1 MAKNNFQHM
10 AFAMYWIS
18 LKCCFQFT
26 LCFVCL
32 KAEKSFF
39 SSHCIA
45 HYVLRT
51 PAGKTCQSDLFF
63 SLVLNLRRD
72 LREHALDSESMV
84 NYAAILCARDP
95 NRPSVWLFFSSC
107 HKKGQSYYRQRHQVA
122 WNNLGEKFSAAY
134 TFIERHIWWKSI
146 RWIRSKIF
154 PPVWF
159 YLFVCL
165 SIIEL
170 IAFFL
175 GQVRPLRRVKTFI
188 WMASKLIGCNMS
200 ITDSQWIEGNKKEI
214 IIVIKLT
221 RVFEKLRV
229 KCDVWRKVVRCFK
242 TLGLVK

>member
-1 MAKNNFQHM
+1 MFKG
-10 AFAMYWIS
+10 
-18 LKCCFQFT
+18 
-26 LCFVCL
+26 
-32 KAEKSFF
+32 EKGLF
-39 SSHCIA
+39 SSHCIVITT
-45 HYVLRT
+45 YVHQLVKPR
-51 PAGKTCQSDLFF
+51 QSDLFF

-72 LREHALDSESMV
+72 LREDALDSESMV

-95 NRPSVWLFFSSC
+95 NLPRVWLFFSSC

-188 WMASKLIGCNMS
+188 WMASKLISCNMG
-200 ITDSQWIEGNKKEI
+200 ITDTQWIEKEI
-214 IIVIKLT
+214 K
-221 RVFEKLRV
+221 K
-229 KCDVWRKVVRCFK
+229 K
-242 TLGLVK
+242 